1 MLKKGDVINGYRIM
15 SDPTTSG
22 GGRCVWAFATK
33 DNNEFFLKQFLD
45 PKWPNMS
52 SMGSAASKEARRREC
67 LIFENRHRDVN
78 QRINPGGATGGNLV
92 SAVDFF
98 REGTTYYK
106 VTERVSALS
115 MANLGALT
123 LRQTAV
129 VLRTLCQSVR
139 QLHRNRIVHGDLKPE
154 NVLLQRSDT
163 VDLYQAKV
171 IDFDDSYPSGDPPP
185 PDQIVGDQ
193 RFAAPEWLSYV
204 KQDDHVT
211 PAELTTMADIFTL
224 ALVFHVYLTGDLP
237 GYDQDRFG
245 APAEAIRAGET
256 LEFDKRLHP
265 NTVELMGRMTVLRHQ
280 ERPTIDLVL
289 ASITEEQYLHCV
301 DGLSPVPRR
310 PVVTSGGSAPPVV
323 TRRVRINLGPTPPA
337 ASTPRAPAPRTPT
350 TRLRKNFDSKE

>member
-1 MLKKGDVINGYRIM
+1 
-15 SDPTTSG
+15 
-22 GGRCVWAFATK
+22 
-33 DNNEFFLKQFLD
+33 
-45 PKWPNMS
+45 
-52 SMGSAASKEARRREC
+52 
-67 LIFENRHRDVN
+67 
-78 QRINPGGATGGNLV
+78 
-92 SAVDFF
+92 
-98 REGTTYYK
+98 
-106 VTERVSALS
+106 
-115 MANLGALT
+115 
-123 LRQTAV
+123 
-129 VLRTLCQSVR
+129 
-139 QLHRNRIVHGDLKPE
+139 
-154 NVLLQRSDT
+154 
-163 VDLYQAKV
+163 
-171 IDFDDSYPSGDPPP
+171 
-185 PDQIVGDQ
+185 
-193 RFAAPEWLSYV
+193 
-204 KQDDHVT
+204 VT